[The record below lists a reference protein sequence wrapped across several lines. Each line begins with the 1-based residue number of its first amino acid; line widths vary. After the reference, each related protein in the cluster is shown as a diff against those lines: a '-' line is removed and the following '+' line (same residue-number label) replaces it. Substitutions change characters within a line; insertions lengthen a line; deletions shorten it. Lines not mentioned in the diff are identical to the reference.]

1 MKKLLLSKC
10 RGVSPIIATILL
22 IALVIVGAAVTF
34 IVLSGIF
41 TQTTPVDLEIES
53 ISDFRSEN
61 GDVPVDRFTIS
72 IKNIRTEP
80 AIIQTDEI
88 EVFRPGEVLPLAG
101 WQVLSDLD
109 EHTISGEETINLD
122 LHCIDTNDELVP
134 QVDRIQVRFDASTRN
149 DPDGTLTSFKSSV
162 VQIGQTYGPVAL
174 SVNSTNIVGSGAS
187 TSTNLNITLVNN
199 GTTDL
204 PIEVEFRGEP
214 QFFFNNLTIY
224 EGNEVLH
231 FTDSSDSYTAHASLT
246 LDKANVNPIDP
257 GSKFSL
263 VCYVYATAG
272 LASGTYY
279 VSILVTDSS
288 LQTMA
293 FTLVP

>member
-80 AIIQTDEI
+80 AVIQTDEI
-88 EVFRPGEVLPLAG
+88 KVFRGTGALLAG

-109 EHTISGEETINLD
+109 EHTISGEETVNLD
-122 LHCIDTNDELVP
+122 LHCIDTTDELVP
-134 QVDRIQVRFDASTRN
+134 QVDRIQVRFNASNSN
-149 DPDGTLTSFKSSV
+149 DPDGTLTSFKSPT

-174 SVNSTNIVGSGAS
+174 SVSSTNIVGSGAS
-187 TSTNLNITLVNN
+187 SDTNLDLTFVNN

-204 PIEVEFRGEP
+204 DLFVEVRGET
-214 QFFFNNLTIY
+214 QFFFN
-224 EGNEVLH
+224 G
-231 FTDSSDSYTAHASLT
+231 SDSYMTQASIT
-246 LDKANVNPIDP
+246 LEKATVIPIDSGP
-257 GSKFSL
+257 AVTLGW
-263 VCYVYATAG
+263 YVNATAG

-293 FTLVP
+293 FTLVPFVI

>member
-1 MKKLLLSKC
+1 MGGYLMKKKLFSKC

-34 IVLSGIF
+34 IVLAGIF

-53 ISDFRSEN
+53 ISNFRSEN
-61 GDVPVDRFTIS
+61 GDIPVDRFKIS

-80 AIIQTDEI
+80 AIIQKDEI
-88 EVFRPGEVLPLAG
+88 KVFRTGGVFLAG

-134 QVDRIQVRFDASTRN
+134 QLDRIQVRFNASDSD
-149 DPDGTLTSFKSSV
+149 DPEGTVTSFKSSFV
-162 VQIGQTYGPVAL
+162 RIGQTYGPVAL
-174 SVNSTNIVGSGAS
+174 SVSSTNIIGSGSS
-187 TSTNLNITLVNN
+187 TDTNLDLTLVNN

-204 PIEVEFRGEP
+204 DLLIEVRGEP
-214 QFFFNNLTIY
+214 QFFFN
-224 EGNEVLH
+224 G
-231 FTDSSDSYTAHASLT
+231 SDSYMAQASIT
-246 LDKANVNPIDP
+246 LGKATVDPIDSGP
-257 GSKFSL
+257 AVSL
-263 VCYVYATAG
+263 GWYVNTTAG

-293 FTLVP
+293 FTIVPFVV